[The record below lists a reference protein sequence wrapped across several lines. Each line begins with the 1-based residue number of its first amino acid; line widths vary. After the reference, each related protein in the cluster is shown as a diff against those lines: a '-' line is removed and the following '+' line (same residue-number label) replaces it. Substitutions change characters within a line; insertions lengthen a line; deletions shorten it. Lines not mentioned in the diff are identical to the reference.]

1 MLVGQDQL
9 GKNSPSF
16 MEKQMQTLSIQEGVH
31 SHSFMGK
38 KNAKF
43 GYTLSIQEEFLTYC
57 KRIYSV
63 GQATSTTELHLL
75 LTKRM
80 QL

>member
-38 KNAKF
+38 K
-43 GYTLSIQEEFLTYC
+43 C
-57 KRIYSV
+57 KIWLHSFNTGRIS
-63 GQATSTTELHLL
+63 HLL
-75 LTKRM
+75 
-80 QL
+80 